1 MSGVIE
7 KIIGCVVVSAMLIA
21 LELEAVYVYTGGF
34 PWQ

>member
-1 MSGVIE
+1 MSKRIE
-7 KIIGCVVVSAMLIA
+7 TAIGCLILGAMVIA